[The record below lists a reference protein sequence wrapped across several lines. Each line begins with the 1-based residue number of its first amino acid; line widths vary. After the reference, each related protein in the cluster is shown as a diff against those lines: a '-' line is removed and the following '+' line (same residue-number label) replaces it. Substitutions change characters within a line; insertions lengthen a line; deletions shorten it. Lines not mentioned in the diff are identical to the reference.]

1 MTWLDLT
8 RDWATSYAM
17 LQSKFPNL
25 EKSAMPF
32 LKQDQN
38 RFENYL
44 AATHDLS
51 LDEARSAFDSFLLQI
66 KEDKDATLEVSA
78 S

>member
-8 RDWATSYAM
+8 RNWAVSYGL
-17 LQSKFPNL
+17 LQEHFPNL

-32 LKQDQN
+32 VKQDQG

-44 AATHDLS
+44 AATHDLTIQ
-51 LDEARSAFDSFLLQI
+51 EAR
-66 KEDKDATLEVSA
+66 DALDTVLVNLDA
-78 S
+78 GRVDAMAVTG

>member
-8 RDWATSYAM
+8 RDWAQSYAL
-17 LQSKFPNL
+17 LQNKFPNL

-32 LKQDQN
+32 VKQDQN

-44 AATHDLS
+44 AATHDMTLE
-51 LDEARSAFDSFLLQI
+51 EARQAFDAFLGQMPENKRVFEEI
-66 KEDKDATLEVSA
+66 A

>member
-8 RDWATSYAM
+8 RNWAQSYSL
-17 LQSKFPNL
+17 LQSAFPNL

-44 AATHDLS
+44 AATHDLT
-51 LDEARSAFDSFLLQI
+51 LEEARAAFDEFLSTLADLSL
-66 KEDKDATLEVSA
+66 EATA
-78 S
+78 N